1 VAGQLPTGYEPASG
15 QPAVPARAAG
25 VMDVPDEIA
34 PDGLM
39 RLWMPHRLA
48 YIKGEN
54 KPADTSAELCPFC
67 EIPKM
72 SDADGLIVARGELV
86 YAVLNLY
93 PYNSGHLMVVPYRHI
108 ADYTELTEP
117 ETAELADFT
126 KRSMIALRDASQAQG
141 FNIGMNMGQVA
152 GAGIAAHLHQHV
164 VPRWGGDSN
173 FMPVVG
179 RTRVLPQLLAD
190 TRVVLAAAWPAGTD
204 QSP

>member
-1 VAGQLPTGYEPASG
+1 VPDPAAAAAERDPEQAAE
-15 QPAVPARAAG
+15 QPRRDGAA
-25 VMDVPDEIA
+25 DFPDEIA
-34 PDGLM
+34 PDGFQ

-54 KPADTSAELCPFC
+54 KPASGGTQCPFC

-72 SDADGLIVARGELV
+72 SDADGLIVARGEQV

-108 ADYTELTEP
+108 ADYTELTEG

-126 KRSMIALRDASQAQG
+126 KRSMTALREASQAQG
-141 FNIGMNMGQVA
+141 FNIGMNMGNVA
-152 GAGIAAHLHQHV
+152 GAGIAEHLHQHV
-164 VPRWGGDSN
+164 VPRWGGDAN

-179 RTRVLPQLLAD
+179 RTKVLPQLLAD
-190 TRVVLAAAWPAGTD
+190 TRVILAQAWPTKT
-204 QSP
+204 QNL